1 MAQVDRQVRTILEET
16 RFVVALNGSI
26 LFTLNALV
34 PLYPLGRQVIVR
46 GGLPGEGR
54 RFTAAQIEAVIV
66 VVALGAAALF
76 LPLYVRL
83 LMKALQALE
92 GGEGS

>member
-1 MAQVDRQVRTILEET
+1 MAHVDQRARTILEET
-16 RFVVALNGSI
+16 RFLVGLNGSI
-26 LFTLNALV
+26 LFALNALV

-46 GGLPGEGR
+46 GGLPGEEGR
-54 RFTAAQIEAVIV
+54 HTAAQIEALIV
-66 VVALGAAALF
+66 VVALGVVTLF

-83 LMKALQALE
+83 LMEALQALE